1 MDVDAAE
8 PGHSEDVRRQ
18 QLPIR
23 RYHDELRLQLPQNGQ
38 GGPVPQGL
46 RLIDGDIAGQGTGLH
61 RGGLELIVVPAHR
74 PVRLAEHANHLMPRL
89 RQSLQGGDGKFWG
102 AHEDDS
108 HLLRRLL
115 LLPWF
120 SSSDRMASI
129 SSEV

>member
-1 MDVDAAE
+1 MDIDTPLGGQRKNIVGEEAAI
-8 PGHSEDVRRQ
+8 GRH
-18 QLPIR
+18 
-23 RYHDELRLQLPQNGQ
+23 HDQLRLQLPQNGQ

-46 RLIDGDIAGQGTGLH
+46 RLIDGDTAGQGTGLH

-74 PVRLAEHANHLMPRL
+74 PVRLTEHAHHLMPRL
-89 RQSLQGGDGKFWG
+89 RQSLQRGDGKFWG

-120 SSSDRMASI
+120 SSSERMASI